1 MVKAKV
7 NRYDEWIY
15 IKRIE
20 WCKRLPWNSFWWKGF
35 DHFKFSWL
43 SFQQILLFACMCRCF
58 TRIRG
63 IIHMEGEAA
72 LSDVYSW
79 RRRELG
85 HEFPMWTFIKTDRH
99 IRTERSHL
107 KNKRLSSRHQMWY
120 LPQAFYLLIICEI
133 FH

>member
-1 MVKAKV
+1 MNEYIQIVLNDAKDCQGIV
-7 NRYDEWIY
+7 YSDLN
-15 IKRIE
+15 
-20 WCKRLPWNSFWWKGF
+20 
-35 DHFKFSWL
+35 HFKFSWL

-120 LPQAFYLLIICEI
+120 LPPSILSINNMRNLSLADTL
-133 FH
+133 